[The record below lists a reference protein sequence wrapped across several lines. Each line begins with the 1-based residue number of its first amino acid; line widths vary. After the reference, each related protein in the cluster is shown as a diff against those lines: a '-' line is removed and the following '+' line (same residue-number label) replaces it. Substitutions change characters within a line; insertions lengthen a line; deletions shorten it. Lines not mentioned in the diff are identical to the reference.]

1 MNVNHHKKKVCFV
14 SSSLSNGGAE
24 RALSNLLCN
33 MDLTGLDI
41 QLLLLNKVITYPIP
55 ENVTVVDLRKR
66 SALYLPLCFIMLM
79 FHLMRIKPDVVI
91 SIWSFPSLL
100 TGLALKITRLKSR
113 WIVRIANN
121 PADQE
126 YGIKK
131 RMFNWLYQHADEF
144 IVLCDELKEKFIE
157 YYPFSK
163 NKTHLIR
170 NGFNLDDLNLK
181 ASEDIG
187 DDNFLSSR
195 YIVSVGSLS
204 KQKRYDVLLR
214 AFALIEPHNRIP
226 LLILGD
232 GPLKEDLKALAEELE
247 ILSEVIFKGFVK
259 NPYPYVKNAQL
270 FVLASDYEGLCNAAI
285 EAQCLGIPAVITDC
299 PTGNKEIVIDNVTGY
314 LTPIGR
320 PEDLAMYIAK
330 VLTDGSLKCSLGEQ
344 AKLQVGNNYKIE
356 TSAEALSQLIK
367 G

>member
-170 NGFNLDDLNLK
+170 NGFNFDDLNLK

-232 GPLKEDLKALAEELE
+232 GPLKEDLKVLAEELG

-299 PTGNKEIVIDNVTGY
+299 PTGNREIVEDGKTGY
-314 LTPIGR
+314 LFTI
-320 PEDLAMYIAK
+320 EDSTEMASKIVKL
-330 VLTDGSLKCSLGEQ
+330 LTNDDLIKQMACS
-344 AKLQVGNNYKIE
+344 AKLITNEKFRIE
-356 TSAEALSQLIK
+356 KSALSLRKVINL
-367 G
+367 